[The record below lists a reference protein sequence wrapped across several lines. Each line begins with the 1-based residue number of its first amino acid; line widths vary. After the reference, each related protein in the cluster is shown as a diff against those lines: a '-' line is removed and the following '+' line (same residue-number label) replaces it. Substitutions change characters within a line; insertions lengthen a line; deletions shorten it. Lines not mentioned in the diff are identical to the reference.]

1 MSVPEHIAK
10 LKYELSDKSDDEL
23 LIMKAEGVNTISQEN
38 HFKSMAAT
46 QILQDRKSAIDKNRH
61 NEALAAA
68 TLATRIAR
76 DAKIWAI
83 IAAIIATI
91 AIIVAK

>member
-1 MSVPEHIAK
+1 MSVPDHIAK
-10 LKYELSDKSDDEL
+10 LKIELSDKSDDEL
-23 LIMKAEGVNTISQEN
+23 IIIKQLGVDTIHQDN
-38 HFKSMAAT
+38 YFKSMAAE
-46 QILQDRKSAIDKNRH
+46 QILQERKSVIENKRH
-61 NEALAAA
+61 DEALEAAA
-68 TLATRIAR
+68 LANRIAR